1 MATTG
6 GAGIDMRTETAG
18 EDFEWLIIPPG
29 IGARRGGA
37 GVTGRFAGEAAS
49 GGRERTS
56 STCSLDGAGADG
68 ATIAVAAATAITPAA
83 KMVSPLFT
91 TAPLTH
97 KAWLSV

>member
-1 MATTG
+1 
-6 GAGIDMRTETAG
+6 
-18 EDFEWLIIPPG
+18 
-29 IGARRGGA
+29 
-37 GVTGRFAGEAAS
+37 VTGRFAGEAAS